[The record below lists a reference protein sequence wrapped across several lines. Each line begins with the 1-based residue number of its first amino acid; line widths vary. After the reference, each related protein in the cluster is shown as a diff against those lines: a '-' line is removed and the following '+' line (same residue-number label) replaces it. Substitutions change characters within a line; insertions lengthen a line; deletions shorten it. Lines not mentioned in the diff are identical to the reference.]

1 MEEKEKQNS
10 IKRNLTGF
18 TIGIIAA
25 VCILLGGI
33 FLLGL
38 LLIVILVAS
47 KEYAHIL
54 RVKGFHPS
62 FSIMAFVGILLC
74 LATAINRLDLIPAIL
89 TTGTIFSFLIVL
101 FMGRQPYIANVAT
114 TAMGFMYGALLPC
127 HIILIRQIEINANT
141 SNFLIYETS
150 EGFFLTMFT
159 FLCILVTDTAAYFFG
174 SRYGKHKL
182 SAVISPK
189 KTVEGAVAG
198 SLMALL
204 FSLTGVLYTGLNWW
218 ECLIAGLLITVFAQ
232 LGDLSESLIKRDA
245 GVKDSS
251 NILPGH
257 GGFLDRT
264 DSYIFALP
272 VAYYYF
278 VNFTHGNNFIS
289 DFILYIKSMVNV
301 NIIWPQK
308 RIKFI

>member
-25 VCILLGGI
+25 ICILLGGI

-141 SNFLIYETS
+141 SNFLIYEPS

-204 FSLTGVLYTGLNWW
+204 FSLTGVLYTALNWW

-301 NIIWPQK
+301 NII
-308 RIKFI
+308 

>member
-141 SNFLIYETS
+141 SNFLIYEPS

-204 FSLTGVLYTGLNWW
+204 FSLTGVLYTALNWW

-301 NIIWPQK
+301 NII
-308 RIKFI
+308 

>member
-62 FSIMAFVGILLC
+62 FSIMAFVGVLLC

-141 SNFLIYETS
+141 SNFLIYEPS

-204 FSLTGVLYTGLNWW
+204 FSLTGVLYTALNWW

-301 NIIWPQK
+301 NII
-308 RIKFI
+308 

>member
-10 IKRNLTGF
+10 FKRNLTGF

-25 VCILLGGI
+25 ICIFFGGI

-54 RVKGFHPS
+54 KVKGFHPS
-62 FSIMAFVGILLC
+62 FSIMAFVGVLLC

-127 HIILIRQIEINANT
+127 HIILIRQIEISSNS
-141 SNFLIYETS
+141 SNFLIYEPS

-198 SLMALL
+198 SLLSIL
-204 FSLTGVLYTGLNWW
+204 FSLTGVLYTSLNWW
-218 ECLIAGLLITVFAQ
+218 ECIIAGLLITISAQ

-308 RIKFI
+308 GIKFI

>member
-141 SNFLIYETS
+141 SNFLIYEPS

-198 SLMALL
+198 SVMALL

-301 NIIWPQK
+301 NII
-308 RIKFI
+308 

>member
-62 FSIMAFVGILLC
+62 FSIMAFVGVLLC

-141 SNFLIYETS
+141 SNFLIYEPS

-301 NIIWPQK
+301 NII
-308 RIKFI
+308 

>member
-1 MEEKEKQNS
+1 MEETQKQNS
-10 IKRNLTGF
+10 LKRNLTGF

-25 VCILLGGI
+25 ICIFFGGI

-54 RVKGFHPS
+54 KVKGFHPS
-62 FSIMAFVGILLC
+62 FSIMAFVGVLLC
-74 LATAINRLDLIPAIL
+74 LTTAINRLDLIPAIL
-89 TTGTIFSFLIVL
+89 SMGTIFSFLIVL

-127 HIILIRQIEINANT
+127 HIILIRQYQITESA
-141 SNFLIYETS
+141 SNFLVYEPS

-198 SLMALL
+198 TLMSVL
-204 FSLTGVLYTGLNWW
+204 FSLTGVLYTGLTWW
-218 ECLIAGLLITVFAQ
+218 ECIIAGFLITISAQ

-278 VNFTHGNNFIS
+278 INFTHGSNFLA
-289 DFILYIKSMVNV
+289 DFIEYIKSMVNV
-301 NIIWPQK
+301 NI
-308 RIKFI
+308 F

>member
-25 VCILLGGI
+25 ICILLGGI

-141 SNFLIYETS
+141 SNFLIYEPS

-301 NIIWPQK
+301 NII
-308 RIKFI
+308 

>member
-10 IKRNLTGF
+10 FKRNLTGF

-25 VCILLGGI
+25 ICIFFGGI

-54 RVKGFHPS
+54 KVKGFHPS
-62 FSIMAFVGILLC
+62 FSIMAFVGVLLC

-127 HIILIRQIEINANT
+127 HIILIRQIEISANS
-141 SNFLIYETS
+141 SNFLIYEPS

-189 KTVEGAVAG
+189 KQ
-198 SLMALL
+198 LK
-204 FSLTGVLYTGLNWW
+204 
-218 ECLIAGLLITVFAQ
+218 GLLQAACYLFYFHLRA
-232 LGDLSESLIKRDA
+232 
-245 GVKDSS
+245 
-251 NILPGH
+251 
-257 GGFLDRT
+257 F
-264 DSYIFALP
+264 YIQA
-272 VAYYYF
+272 
-278 VNFTHGNNFIS
+278 
-289 DFILYIKSMVNV
+289 
-301 NIIWPQK
+301 
-308 RIKFI
+308 

>member
-1 MEEKEKQNS
+1 MDESLSQTKN
-10 IKRNLTGF
+10 KRYLTGVV
-18 TIGIIAA
+18 ISIITLL
-25 VCILLGGI
+25 CIFLGGV

-38 LLIVILVAS
+38 LLLVILIAS
-47 KEYAHIL
+47 KEYSHIL
-54 RVKGFHPS
+54 RMKGFHPS
-62 FSIMAFVGILLC
+62 FSVSAIVGVFLC
-74 LATAINRLDLIPAIL
+74 LTVAIGRLDLIPAIL
-89 TTGTIFSFLIVL
+89 VMGTILSFLIVL

-114 TAMGFMYGALLPC
+114 TELGFMYGALLPC
-127 HIILIRQIEINANT
+127 HIILIRQFEIT
-141 SNFLIYETS
+141 KEVSSFFVYELS

-189 KTVEGAVAG
+189 KSVEGAIAG
-198 SLMALL
+198 GLFTIL
-204 FSLTGVLYTGLNWW
+204 FSLTGVLYTKLSLF
-218 ECLIAGLLITVFAQ
+218 ECAMAGLLITVAAQ

-264 DSYIFALP
+264 DSYVFALP
-272 VAYYYF
+272 VVYYYF
-278 VNFTHGNNFIS
+278 ANFTHGNNFFSEICE
-289 DFILYIKSMVNV
+289 FLKSVAQNV
-301 NIIWPQK
+301 N
-308 RIKFI
+308 F

>member
-141 SNFLIYETS
+141 SNFLIYEPS

-301 NIIWPQK
+301 NII
-308 RIKFI
+308 

>member
-1 MEEKEKQNS
+1 MEDIQKQNRAKMFITGVIIS
-10 IKRNLTGF
+10 LITLT
-18 TIGIIAA
+18 
-25 VCILLGGI
+25 CIFFGGM

-38 LLIVILVAS
+38 VLTVILVAS
-47 KEYAHIL
+47 KEYVHIL
-54 RVKGFHPS
+54 RMKGFHPS
-62 FSIMAFVGILLC
+62 FSVMGVVGILLC
-74 LATAINRLDLIPAIL
+74 FIVAINKLDLIPAVL
-89 TTGTIFSFLIVL
+89 VLGTLGSFLIVL

-114 TAMGFMYGALLPC
+114 TELGFMYGALLPC
-127 HIILIRQIEINANT
+127 HIMLIRQIGINLNAN
-141 SNFLIYETS
+141 NIFIYELS
-150 EGFFLTMFT
+150 EGFYLTMFV

-189 KTVEGAVAG
+189 KTIEGAIAG
-198 SLMALL
+198 GIAAVLVSIP
-204 FSLTGVLYTGLNWW
+204 GVLYTDLTFF
-218 ECLIAGLLITVFAQ
+218 ECITAGLIITISAQ

-278 VNFTHGNNFIS
+278 KNFTHGNNFLN
-289 DFILYIKSMVNV
+289 DFLIYLK
-301 NIIWPQK
+301 NIIDVS
-308 RIKFI
+308 F